1 MPHLPH
7 NGAPDGGIEA
17 EYIHVDDFMG
27 GIELMLEASYRVS
40 DRANTVFRERLRQVP
55 DGFRQR
61 LRDTVR
67 G

>member
-1 MPHLPH
+1 LGNYH
-7 NGAPDGGIEA
+7 NGAPDGAIEA

-55 DGFRQR
+55 DGFRER

-67 G
+67 R